1 MPPIRS
7 LSGIRGLVGK
17 TMDPCE
23 AYKSTVA
30 FYEQYLKKQ
39 KRGQATLSSASLKV
53 VLGKDAKA
61 SGNELVFGIK
71 KALEDISRKEEK
83 NIEIVYL
90 GVTSTPMLQWTVKN
104 YRASGGINVTASHN
118 DIRWNGIKLISRQ
131 GFLLDPE
138 RMEKINLFL
147 ENFSSLAQGSQFKSG
162 KPSFLEGRAGKK
174 TMPLCRKAGKIR
186 KEYNEDVICK
196 IKKRIDLC
204 LGKKGEGEKVF
215 EKIRR
220 KGYKVALDACSGDSA
235 EIPREFLIS
244 LGIKKEN
251 IIVVNSRSIENSQRR
266 LEPSPEYLG
275 SLKGAVRKNKAD
287 IGFALDPDQ
296 DRLAV
301 MPLRSEE
308 ETLLLAGKFLLE
320 LQKQSGRKCIRKI
333 VVNLSTSRAWE
344 ALGEEYGV
352 QIMRTAVGEINVAL
366 AMKENG
372 IPFGGEGNG
381 GVILGEVNY
390 GRNSTVG
397 MCLILAYLAWSGKKL
412 RTLERELPQFT
423 LFKEKVKV
431 SSRQESKERVETI
444 AGKLAGHPNLLSVDK
459 RDGYKF
465 LFRDNSWLQL
475 RSSNTEPTV
484 RVFAEAELGKEEI
497 IKKLLKKVKSSLER
511 E

>member
-186 KEYNEDVICK
+186 KEYNASSFFLK
-196 IKKRIDLC
+196 AIDEYSRMP
-204 LGKKGEGEKVF
+204 GSVF
-215 EKIRR
+215 
-220 KGYKVALDACSGDSA
+220 
-235 EIPREFLIS
+235 P
-244 LGIKKEN
+244 GIGLY
-251 IIVVNSRSIENSQRR
+251 SFHR
-266 LEPSPEYLG
+266 L
-275 SLKGAVRKNKAD
+275 
-287 IGFALDPDQ
+287 
-296 DRLAV
+296 
-301 MPLRSEE
+301 
-308 ETLLLAGKFLLE
+308 
-320 LQKQSGRKCIRKI
+320 KQSDIH
-333 VVNLSTSRAWE
+333 WH
-344 ALGEEYGV
+344 
-352 QIMRTAVGEINVAL
+352 
-366 AMKENG
+366 
-372 IPFGGEGNG
+372 F
-381 GVILGEVNY
+381 
-390 GRNSTVG
+390 
-397 MCLILAYLAWSGKKL
+397 
-412 RTLERELPQFT
+412 
-423 LFKEKVKV
+423 
-431 SSRQESKERVETI
+431 SSQV
-444 AGKLAGHPNLLSVDK
+444 
-459 RDGYKF
+459 
-465 LFRDNSWLQL
+465 
-475 RSSNTEPTV
+475 
-484 RVFAEAELGKEEI
+484 
-497 IKKLLKKVKSSLER
+497 
-511 E
+511 